1 MQFLIITGKILTK
14 IKRFKNIFLVLLL
27 IFILNSNATSGS
39 HSRHNRIIKKA
50 IALHK
55 KLENNHHWS
64 ITGASNQGNEIFIR
78 EFGQGQK
85 TVLIIGGIH
94 GDEPASVIAV
104 IKLAKHLE
112 KNPHL
117 IKNRAVLIP
126 CLNPDGLSIGTRT
139 NGNGID
145 INRNFPSSTWSSEY
159 IKNHNNPGQEPLSEP
174 ETLTAVEAINSY
186 HPAMVIQMHQPFG
199 AIYPDKNTPIEIAE
213 KMSLITGFP
222 ISHDIGYPTPGS
234 LGSFTAQHKNKI
246 MCITYELGRID
257 REPDYNAVT
266 GSLIEAINFP

>member
-1 MQFLIITGKILTK
+1 MKKVLTAFILI
-14 IKRFKNIFLVLLL
+14 L
-27 IFILNSNATSGS
+27 IFSIAAVSGS
-39 HSRHNRIIKKA
+39 HIRHNRIIKKA
-50 IALHK
+50 IVLHT
-55 KLENNHHWS
+55 KLENNRHWS
-64 ITGASNQGNEIFIR
+64 ITGASNQGNEIYIR
-78 EFGQGQK
+78 EFGQGPK

-104 IKLAKHLE
+104 LKLAKHLE
-112 KNPHL
+112 KNPDL

-126 CLNPDGLSIGTRT
+126 CLNPDGLRIGTRT

-145 INRNFPSSTWSSEY
+145 INRNFPSSTWSSDY
-159 IKNHNNPGQEPLSEP
+159 IKYYNNPGPEPTSEP

-186 HPAMVIQMHQPFG
+186 RPAMVIQMHQPFG
-199 AIYPDKNTPIEIAE
+199 AIYPDKNTPIVIAE
-213 KMSLITGFP
+213 KMSDITGFP
-222 ISHDIGYPTPGS
+222 VLPDIGYPTPGS
-234 LGSFTAQHKNKI
+234 MGSFTAQHKNKI